1 MSMINYAFI
10 DEAHVSTLLEIL
22 PKVYKFKTH
31 VVLEVVSTL
40 LEILPLMSGG
50 FLGF

>member
-1 MSMINYAFI
+1 MGFPYGRII
-10 DEAHVSTLLEIL
+10 TVSTLLEIL
-22 PKVYKFKTH
+22 HGELLLPDGRRVRC
-31 VVLEVVSTL
+31 VSTL